1 MVTTTA
7 TPARQ
12 SMLPLLLTLARPK
25 DWVKNA
31 LMAAPLLF
39 GARLFEPAAL
49 AQVGLAMAAF
59 CLAASAG
66 YIFND
71 LRDLECDRLHPLKRQ
86 RPLAS
91 GALSPRLGIALAIAM
106 MLGAVGQGFM
116 LGSAFSAVLL
126 LYLSLTVLYSF
137 SLKHLVILDV
147 LAIGAFYVLRVV
159 AGSIAAGVPASD
171 WLLIAT
177 GLLAVFIG
185 LCKRRHELLLLGGD
199 AGLHRGVLGQY
210 SERFLDPAI
219 SLTTSTAL
227 ITYLLYAMSAET
239 IEKFGSRGM
248 LAGAPFV
255 LYGLLRY
262 LHLVYSEGHGGS
274 PTELMITDPGVVAAA
289 TGFALVCAFVVYA

>member
-7 TPARQ
+7 GPVRQ
-12 SMLPLLLTLARPK
+12 STLPALLTLVRPK

-39 GARLFEPAAL
+39 GARMFEAAPL
-49 AQVGLAMAAF
+49 TRVGLAMAAF

-66 YIFND
+66 YVLND
-71 LRDLECDRLHPLKRQ
+71 LWDLERDRLHPIKCK

-91 GALSPRLGIALAIAM
+91 GALNPRVGMALAIALM
-106 MLGAVGQGFM
+106 VGAVAQALM
-116 LGSAFSAVLL
+116 LGSVFSAVLL
-126 LYLSLTVLYSF
+126 LYLALTVLYTF

-171 WLLIAT
+171 WLLIVT

-199 AGLHRGVLGQY
+199 AGLHRSVLGQY

-227 ITYLLYAMSAET
+227 IAYLLYAMSPET
-239 IEKFGSRGM
+239 VEKFGSRGM

-262 LHLVYSEGHGGS
+262 LHLVYSKGRGGS

-289 TGFALVCAFVVYA
+289 TGFALACAFVVYT